1 MISVEFFLS
10 EEFVFHEG
18 SLVMAASALCPRLSA
33 VLPEKRRCWQCLCNN
48 RWKLKINTSSL
59 SRYSPLSI
67 YF

>member
-1 MISVEFFLS
+1 MSSAEFFLS

-18 SLVMAASALCPRLSA
+18 SLVMAASARRPRLSA
-33 VLPEKRRCWQCLCNN
+33 VLPEKQRCWQCLRNN
-48 RWKLKINTSSL
+48 RWRLEINT